1 VRASGRYNVIYV
13 YHDELVAAGELAV
26 RLINHVIV
34 PDPGFDFD
42 FDEALERFIVRGERT
57 AFGPSTHAIVEEAVS
72 RDIPCICGSIAHHSC
87 NSARGSSETDPG
99 HHDLSN
105 ALSRG

>member
-72 RDIPCICGSIAHHSC
+72 RDIPYMRL
-87 NSARGSSETDPG
+87 NSASLVQLGQGFIRNGSGPP
-99 HHDLSN
+99 
-105 ALSRG
+105 